1 MLVPLQTLI
10 DTAGEDRTALMQILS
25 SFSCAKDHDIENFIR
40 NRAVEFEELSKA
52 KTYLICDETVLRD
65 EGQLLILGY
74 ISLALKVLQIPGGLS
89 IRERKEL
96 DGYRGKHR
104 GEPITDIPCYLI
116 GQLARNEGV
125 SKEQLSG
132 KELIEEAQR
141 IIMAAVEAVG
151 GRFMMIECHDDPKL
165 LKFYGDNGFKE
176 VARIADA
183 DMPMVQMLCK
193 LVD

>member
-1 MLVPLQTLI
+1 
-10 DTAGEDRTALMQILS
+10 MQILS

-96 DGYRGKHR
+96 DGYRGKQR

-125 SKEQLSG
+125 SNEQLSG
-132 KELIEEAQR
+132 RELIEEAQR
-141 IIMAAVEAVG
+141 IIMTAVEAVG
-151 GRFMMIECHDDPKL
+151 GRFMMIECHDDSKL

-176 VARIADA
+176 IARIADA

>member
-1 MLVPLQTLI
+1 
-10 DTAGEDRTALMQILS
+10 MQILS

-40 NRAVEFEELSKA
+40 NRAIEFEELSKA
-52 KTYLICDETVLRD
+52 KTYLICDEAALQN
-65 EGQLLILGY
+65 EGRLLVLGY
-74 ISLALKVLQIPGGLS
+74 ISLALKVLQIPDGLS

-96 DGYRGKHR
+96 DGYRGKHH

-116 GQLARNEGV
+116 GQLARNDGV
-125 SKEQLSG
+125 AKEQLSG
-132 KELIEEAQR
+132 KEIIEEAQR
-141 IIMAAVEAVG
+141 IIMVAVEAVG

-176 VARIADA
+176 IARIADA

>member
-1 MLVPLQTLI
+1 MI
-10 DTAGEDRTALMQILS
+10 DTAGEDRAALMQILS
-25 SFSCAKDHDIENFIR
+25 SFSCAKDHDIENFIH

-52 KTYLICDETVLRD
+52 KTYLICDEAVLLD
-65 EGQLLILGY
+65 EGRLLILGY
-74 ISLALKVLQIPGGLS
+74 VSLALKVLQIPDGLS

-96 DGYRGKHR
+96 DGYRGKIH

-116 GQLARNEGV
+116 GQLARNDGV
-125 SKEQLSG
+125 DKELLTG
-132 KELIEEAQR
+132 KELIEEAHR
-141 IIMAAVEAVG
+141 IIMVSVEAVG

-165 LKFYGDNGFKE
+165 LKFYSDNGFE
-176 VARIADA
+176 EIARIADA